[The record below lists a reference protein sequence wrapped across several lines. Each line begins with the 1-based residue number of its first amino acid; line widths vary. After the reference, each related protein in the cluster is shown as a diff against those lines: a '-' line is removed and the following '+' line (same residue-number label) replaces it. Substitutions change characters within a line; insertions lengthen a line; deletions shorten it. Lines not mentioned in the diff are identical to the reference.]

1 MPDRE
6 IVLAFALVAATM
18 ACTPGPNMLNLLSQ
32 TASQGLRAGYVTLLG
47 SVSALVLIAAAA
59 VFGLTSI
66 LVAVPSL
73 YLAMKVAGTLYLLY
87 LAVRTFTGALDF
99 TKLRDVA
106 PRSASRLFA
115 GGFLTNALNPKM
127 ALLYAAL
134 LPPFIHPSQGHIVS
148 QTGALAAVQIIV
160 SLCINIAII
169 AFAGKLVAALRRQP
183 TVAQALR
190 TFFAAALGFFAIRLA
205 FDRR

>member
-6 IVLAFALVAATM
+6 IVFAFALVAATM
-18 ACTPGPNMLNLLSQ
+18 ACTPGTNMLNVVAQ
-32 TASQGLRAGYVTLLG
+32 TASQGLGAGYVTLLG
-47 SVSALVLIAAAA
+47 SGSALVLIAAAA

-73 YLAMKVAGTLYLLY
+73 YLALKVAGTLYLLY
-87 LAVRTFTGALDF
+87 LAVRTFTGALAF

-134 LPPFIHPSQGHIVS
+134 LPPFIRPPQGHIGT
-148 QTGALAAVQIIV
+148 QTPALPAAQVLLG
-160 SLCINIAII
+160 LC
-169 AFAGKLVAALRRQP
+169 LP
-183 TVAQALR
+183 
-190 TFFAAALGFFAIRLA
+190 
-205 FDRR
+205 